1 MKRENDALKA
11 DLEDALK
18 NNEKTQKIN
27 TSSKTGFIMLISRK
41 KIKSGFQKNTW
52 GVDII

>member
-41 KIKSGFQKNTW
+41 KSGFQKTTW
-52 GVDII
+52 GVNII